1 MAGLGQPPGSD
12 YIGRQE
18 PAMNARI
25 DPKTIAKAMKAAAVV
40 AKTGTREER
49 SGKFIAP
56 KSTLKAVP
64 RVQRVS
70 R

>member
-1 MAGLGQPPGSD
+1 
-12 YIGRQE
+12 
-18 PAMNARI
+18 MNARI

-56 KSTLKAVP
+56 KAKIAARSSAN
-64 RVQRVS
+64 RAAQR
-70 R
+70 

>member
-1 MAGLGQPPGSD
+1 
-12 YIGRQE
+12 
-18 PAMNARI
+18 MNARI

-56 KSTLKAVP
+56 KAKAATQP
-64 RVQRVS
+64 AKRTA
-70 R
+70 

>member
-1 MAGLGQPPGSD
+1 
-12 YIGRQE
+12 
-18 PAMNARI
+18 MNARI

-56 KSTLKAVP
+56 KSKSPPAK
-64 RVQRVS
+64 RNAQS
-70 R
+70 

>member
-1 MAGLGQPPGSD
+1 
-12 YIGRQE
+12 
-18 PAMNARI
+18 MNARI

-56 KSTLKAVP
+56 LVTVAAKPEPKRKRA
-64 RVQRVS
+64 
-70 R
+70 

>member
-1 MAGLGQPPGSD
+1 
-12 YIGRQE
+12 
-18 PAMNARI
+18 MNARI

>member
-1 MAGLGQPPGSD
+1 
-12 YIGRQE
+12 
-18 PAMNARI
+18 MNARI

-56 KSTLKAVP
+56 KSSLPPAKRTA
-64 RVQRVS
+64 QG
-70 R
+70 

>member
-1 MAGLGQPPGSD
+1 
-12 YIGRQE
+12 
-18 PAMNARI
+18 MNARI

-56 KSTLKAVP
+56 KTKRSQGWIAAEG
-64 RVQRVS
+64 
-70 R
+70 

>member
-1 MAGLGQPPGSD
+1 
-12 YIGRQE
+12 
-18 PAMNARI
+18 MNARI

-56 KSTLKAVP
+56 KAKVHAESPARRAT
-64 RVQRVS
+64 RD
-70 R
+70 